1 MQAFC
6 GQAGR
11 AIDERDLFQHFHRL
25 AAARRV
31 RPSARGVLMPVARP
45 RLHDAVRRAAWGL
58 LVLALVAAQA
68 LGQWHRVVHA
78 PGMPGHVAAH
88 AAHPH
93 GHEAHDVHAHAHLG
107 ETASSWAARLF
118 DADGHA
124 AACVLY
130 DQLAHADGL
139 PNLPVLWL
147 PPVWVAALTP
157 WEGRWQ
163 IAAQAVGFLA
173 RGPPRAA

>member
-1 MQAFC
+1 MTFA
-6 GQAGR
+6 
-11 AIDERDLFQHFHRL
+11 
-25 AAARRV
+25 
-31 RPSARGVLMPVARP
+31 
-45 RLHDAVRRAAWGL
+45 RLHLHEAARRAAWVL

-68 LGQWHRVVHA
+68 LGQWHRVVHV
-78 PGMPGHVAAH
+78 PGMAGHGAHAGHVPDHVDETHGTPAH
-88 AAHPH
+88 A
-93 GHEAHDVHAHAHLG
+93 EHAGTDLPW
-107 ETASSWAARLF
+107 TARLF

-139 PNLPVLWL
+139 PSLPVLWL

-173 RGPPRAA
+173 RGPPPAA

>member
-1 MQAFC
+1 
-6 GQAGR
+6 
-11 AIDERDLFQHFHRL
+11 
-25 AAARRV
+25 
-31 RPSARGVLMPVARP
+31 MPVTRQH
-45 RLHDAVRRAAWGL
+45 LHGAVRRATWGL

-78 PGMPGHVAAH
+78 PGMPGHAAAH
-88 AAHPH
+88 TAHPH
-93 GHEAHDVHAHAHLG
+93 GDETHHDEAHGTRVDRHPA
-107 ETASSWAARLF
+107 ETAPSWAARLF

-139 PNLPVLWL
+139 PSLPVLWL

>member
-1 MQAFC
+1 MVPLA
-6 GQAGR
+6 
-11 AIDERDLFQHFHRL
+11 RL
-25 AAARRV
+25 HLPDVVRRV
-31 RPSARGVLMPVARP
+31 
-45 RLHDAVRRAAWGL
+45 AWGL
-58 LVLALVAAQA
+58 LVLSLVAAQA

-78 PGMPGHVAAH
+78 PGMPGHPAGHAAAEADHVRADEAH
-88 AAHPH
+88 AS
-93 GHEAHDVHAHAHLG
+93 EAHAHHDR
-107 ETASSWAARLF
+107 TASSWAARLF
-118 DADGHA
+118 DVDGHA

-139 PNLPVLWL
+139 PSLPVLWL

-163 IAAQAVGFLA
+163 IAAQAVGYLA